1 MTRTTTLIYTVGFA
15 FVALYGLRM
24 LALAL
29 LLPLAMR
36 RRPERADPTTPTPT
50 VTVQLPLY
58 NEAAVAGRAIDA
70 ACALRWPAGR
80 LEVQVL
86 DDSTDATRAIVDER
100 VAAWRDEG
108 VDISVLRRSDR
119 LEFKA
124 GALALGLARSRGELL
139 AVFDADFIPPP
150 DFLEA
155 CVPYLASGVAVV
167 QARWGHLNQE
177 ENWLT
182 RAQSL
187 ALDGHFIVE
196 QTCQSRLGLFTNFNG
211 TAGIWRREAI
221 VAAGGWQGDTLTEDF
236 DLSYR
241 AQLAGWRIVVLPE
254 VVVPGELPATL
265 PAFRTQQ
272 QRWAQGKAEVLR
284 KLGAALLRAPIHPG
298 RRLMALLSLSG
309 YLAQP
314 ILVALLLAAPLAIL
328 WPPRFPAW
336 LSVFGLAAFGPPLYY
351 LVAARPGSVPA
362 LRRLLGYP
370 VLAVVTAAVSLRIS
384 ASSIAGLAG
393 ISRPFDRTPKTGTMG
408 TADVRPLQ
416 RPGGPPAGRLPRPRL
431 SVAIG
436 LDAALMAYAWACA
449 LLALRA
455 EVAWLAIYCA
465 VFGLGLGLM
474 VLSEAFARD

>member
-1 MTRTTTLIYTVGFA
+1 MTRATTLIYTVGFA
-15 FVALYGLRM
+15 VVALYGLRM

-29 LLPLAMR
+29 LLPLALR
-36 RRPERADPTTPTPT
+36 RRPPRVASTEPAPM
-50 VTVQLPLY
+50 VTVQLPMY
-58 NEAAVAGRAIDA
+58 DEAAVAGRAIDA
-70 ACALRWPAGR
+70 ACRLRWPPGR

-86 DDSTDATRAIVDER
+86 DDSKDATRDIVDER
-100 VAAWRDEG
+100 VAAWRGRGLD
-108 VDISVLRRSDR
+108 VTALRRHDR

-124 GALALGLARSRGELL
+124 GALAMGLAHARGEFL

-150 DFLEA
+150 DFLER
-155 CVPYLASGVAVV
+155 CMPYLAPGVGVV

-177 ENWLT
+177 QNWLT

-211 TAGIWRREAI
+211 TAGIWRRDAI

-254 VVVPGELPATL
+254 VVVPGELPASL
-265 PAFRTQQ
+265 SAFRGQQ

-284 KLGAALLRAPIHPG
+284 KLGAALVRAPIHPA
-298 RRLMALLSLSG
+298 RRLLALLSLSG

-314 ILVALLLAAPLAIL
+314 VLVALLLAAPLAIA
-328 WPPRFPAW
+328 WPPRFPGW
-336 LSVFGLAAFGPPLYY
+336 LSAFGLAAFGPPLYY
-351 LVAARPGSVPA
+351 LLAARSGAAPA
-362 LRRLLGYP
+362 PLRLLGYP
-370 VLAVVTAAVSLRIS
+370 VLAVVSAAVSRRIS

-393 ISRPFDRTPKTGTMG
+393 IRRPFDRTPKTGAVG
-408 TADVRPLQ
+408 APSPSPLRAADR
-416 RPGGPPAGRLPRPRL
+416 RPGGRLPRLRL
-431 SVAIG
+431 SSALG
-436 LDAALMAYAWACA
+436 LDAALMIHAWACA

-455 EVAWLAIYCA
+455 DLTWLAVYCA
-465 VFGLGLGLM
+465 VFGLGLGMM
-474 VLSEAFARD
+474 VVDEAFARA